1 MGEAHDQQR
10 VDRNSRQAVC
20 IPGWWLP
27 QVCCSRGRRSSCCS
41 PSSDSEGSPPPWHP
55 PSRTGWRGTSAG
67 SRRSAI
73 ADLEELKRVEVNL
86 VLMAMFLLCSENTQ
100 DFLVK
105 RCVLA
110 EKGAFGVKPS
120 DSFVAG
126 AAFSVCGEKSP
137 IEISPRGGLGPSTV
151 TFIALE

>member
-1 MGEAHDQQR
+1 M
-10 VDRNSRQAVC
+10 DRNSRQAVC
-20 IPGWWLP
+20 IRGLWLP

-41 PSSDSEGSPPPWHP
+41 PSSDSEGSPPPLHQ
-55 PSRTGWRGTSAG
+55 PSPTGSRGTSAG

-73 ADLEELKRVEVNL
+73 ADHEELKRVEVNL

-110 EKGAFGVKPS
+110 GKGAFDVKPS